1 MALSPNGLRA
11 AMKQLQEIRTNPVD
25 GLTLRATDSLAEV
38 EADLVGP
45 VDTPFHGGS
54 FHLVIVLGEG
64 FPEVPPKG
72 YFRTKIFHPNVSEK
86 GEICVNSLKKDWDP
100 SLGLRHVFAVI
111 RCLLIEPNPESAL
124 NEEAGRLLLEDYA
137 EYARRA
143 RMMTAVHASPAFPS
157 TTAPTASTAAD
168 ASVTT
173 GGGLRVA
180 SASAANA
187 IGGAVPATAAACPAG
202 SAPAVD
208 AGAAQKKAAADKK
221 KAALKRL

>member
-1 MALSPNGLRA
+1 
-11 AMKQLQEIRTNPVD
+11 MKQLQEIRTNPVD

-143 RMMTAVHASPAFPS
+143 RMMTAVHAAPAFPS
-157 TTAPTASTAAD
+157 TTAPTATTAD
-168 ASVTT
+168 ASATT

-187 IGGAVPATAAACPAG
+187 IGGVVPATAAACPAG